1 MRIISNIKSKTIQL
15 EVSLYILSLL
25 KKKTVRVFLVRRK
38 QHVETM
44 FVFLSPDR
52 HKLVIEDNVE
62 GRSYKQLTT
71 TQTGEPDRC

>member
-1 MRIISNIKSKTIQL
+1 
-15 EVSLYILSLL
+15 
-25 KKKTVRVFLVRRK
+25 
-38 QHVETM
+38 M

-71 TQTGEPDRC
+71 TQTGEPEDRKSVV